1 MKTNDLSF
9 TIAGFAGQG
18 VKTAGAMFG
27 KVCSRAGLH
36 VFINEEYPSNIKGEH
51 TYSQLMVSSEE
62 VGAHT
67 QAIDVLLALDKRSIV
82 THQASLRAGGAILYD
97 GADLAVSP
105 VDKDLGD
112 ATVTR
117 DDILIIDLP
126 LVEIA
131 RDVGGGHRMLNSIGL
146 GAVQGL
152 LRFDFEELAGTM
164 RRSLARLGEEWVQK
178 NLAGARRAYD
188 LAIEHHADQFD
199 VQLQRCEGPKR
210 MVLTGNDA
218 IGLGILQAGVK
229 LYTGYPMTPSSSVL
243 SQMATHAQEF
253 GLVSVITEDEIAGLG
268 MAIGGGFAGIRAM
281 TGTSGGGFCLM
292 SEYLGL
298 AGMCEVP
305 VVILEGQRPG
315 PATGLPTRTEQGDL
329 KFVLSAHQGD
339 FPRIVIAPGT
349 VSEAFD
355 WAFESFNLAERY
367 QTPVILLSDK
377 HLGECSWTCEP
388 FATAGHPI
396 HRGEVLSE
404 QQVRKLEDFKR
415 YRDTGSGISPR
426 VLPGTPGG
434 VHRATG
440 NEHTE
445 HGYLSEATD
454 DRLRQMKKRLRKLDS
469 LDVSEIGFKVHGPSD
484 AEVTLVGWGS
494 CTPVILE
501 AMKLLEQRGGLVTN
515 VLQIIFMSPFPAA
528 SVRKVLSKA
537 KTTVAIENNATGQLA
552 DVITE
557 QTALRVDH
565 RVLKFDGRQF
575 FRDELATLI
584 EERLAGLAQAPLA
597 QDTWS

>member
-1 MKTNDLSF
+1 VRTNDLSI

-18 VKTAGAMFG
+18 VKTAGAAFA

-51 TYSQLMVSSEE
+51 TYSQIMVSEQP
-62 VGAHT
+62 VGAHSRV
-67 QAIDVLLALDKRSIV
+67 IDVLLALDKRSIA
-82 THQASLRAGGAILYD
+82 THQAALRPGGALIYD

-105 VDKDLGD
+105 VDKGLGD
-112 ATVTR
+112 VAITR
-117 DDILIIDLP
+117 DDLLVMDLP
-126 LVEIA
+126 LVEMA
-131 RDVGGGHRMLNSIGL
+131 REVGGGHRMLNSVGL

-152 LRFDFEELAGTM
+152 LRFDFDELARTM
-164 RRSLARLGEEWVQK
+164 TRSLARLGDDLVQK
-178 NLAGARRAYD
+178 NLAGARRSYD
-188 LAIEHHADQFD
+188 LALAEYSSRFD
-199 VQLQRCEGPKR
+199 VLLQRCGGSKR

-218 IGLGILQAGVK
+218 IGLGILKAGVK
-229 LYTGYPMTPSSSVL
+229 LYSGYPMTPSSSVL
-243 SQMATHAQEF
+243 SQMATHGRQF
-253 GLVSVITEDEIAGLG
+253 GMVSLLTEDEIAGLG
-268 MAIGGGFAGIRAM
+268 MAIGAGFAGIRAM

-298 AGMCEVP
+298 AGMCEIP

-349 VSEAFD
+349 VHQAFE

-388 FATAGHPI
+388 FDTTGRAI
-396 HRGEVLSE
+396 DRGEVLTE
-404 QQVRKLEDFKR
+404 QQVSKLEDFRR
-415 YRDTGSGISPR
+415 YLDTESGISPR

-440 NEHTE
+440 NEHTD
-445 HGYLSEATD
+445 HGYLSEASE
-454 DRLRQMKKRLRKLDS
+454 DRVRQMKKRLRKLDS
-469 LDVSEIGFKVHGPSD
+469 LDVSEIGVTFHGPED
-484 AEVTLVGWGS
+484 ADVTLVGWGS
-494 CTPVILE
+494 CSPVILE
-501 AMKLLEQRGGLVTN
+501 AMSLLERHGVVSN
-515 VLQIIFMSPFPAA
+515 FLQVIFMSPFPTE
-528 SVRKVLSKA
+528 SVRQVLSKA
-537 KTTVAIENNATGQLA
+537 KTTMAIENNATGQLA

-557 QTALRVDH
+557 KTALQVDH

-575 FRDELATLI
+575 FRDELATMI
-584 EERLAGLAQAPLA
+584 EQRLAGPADASSGA
-597 QDTWS
+597 GVES